1 MNVKNATAAAGVK
14 ICASAAGSVA
24 VFVVLLVLGRVRNDV
39 RTLLVIRAARTQ
51 ELAIEG
57 LVFEYFHG
65 RAVQRVRN
73 TTEDSVE
80 FMFEL
85 SRGQL
90 NRSLKRADRPITDE
104 LYALGG
110 IDYVN
115 IVSQN
120 DEIGS

>member
-1 MNVKNATAAAGVK
+1 M
-14 ICASAAGSVA
+14 
-24 VFVVLLVLGRVRNDV
+24 FVVLLVLGRVRNDV